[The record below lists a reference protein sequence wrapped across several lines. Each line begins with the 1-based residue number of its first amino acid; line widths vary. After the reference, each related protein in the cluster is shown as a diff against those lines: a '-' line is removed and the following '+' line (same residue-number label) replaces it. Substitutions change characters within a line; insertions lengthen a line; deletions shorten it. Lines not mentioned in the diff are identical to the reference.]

1 MPEKRSYKELV
12 IRQETHQEYTITHL
26 KNIDS
31 HLDALNNKVAKTD
44 KANTYNEACIQA
56 LDKALATFQKN
67 TWRILW
73 ALFSLITIMLGALI
87 TLQIVV

>member
-1 MPEKRSYKELV
+1 MTEKRSYKELV

-44 KANTYNEACIQA
+44 KTCTEHDTHI
-56 LDKALATFQKN
+56 KN
-67 TWRILW
+67 IWKVIW
-73 ALFSLITIMLGALI
+73 ALFTLIIIMLSALI
-87 TLQIVV
+87 TLQVVS